1 MKYSII
7 ALFLL
12 SCSLLQAS
20 EFVWGKTGH
29 RTTGAIAEQY
39 LSRKA
44 KKEINKLLDGQS
56 LALVATYADDIK
68 SDKKYR
74 SFGPWH
80 YVNVPFDKTYD
91 THSKN
96 DRGDIIQGIATCVG
110 VIKDANSSKEDKA
123 FYLKMLIHFIGDLH
137 QPMHTGI
144 GEDKGGNDFQVQ
156 WFRDGTNLHRVWDTQ
171 MIEHNNMSYSEL
183 ASTMP
188 KLSKKQVAHLQEGT
202 ARDWM
207 EDSRTLVKD
216 IYSNTKIGEELGY
229 KYMYQYFDPLRSQ
242 LQKGGIRLAGLLNEL
257 FG

>member
-1 MKYSII
+1 MKHII
-7 ALFLL
+7 IILFLI
-12 SCSLLQAS
+12 SNSLVQATGI
-20 EFVWGKTGH
+20 EWGKTGH

-44 KKEINKLLDGQS
+44 KKEIKKLLDGQS
-56 LALVATYADDIK
+56 LAIVSTYADDIK
-68 SDKKYR
+68 SDDAYR

-96 DRGDIIQGIATCVG
+96 DRGDIIQGIAKCIE
-110 VIKDANSSKEDKA
+110 VIKDAASSKEDKA
-123 FYLKMLIHFIGDLH
+123 FYLKMLVHFIGDLH
-137 QPMHTGI
+137 QPLHTGI
-144 GEDKGGNDFQVQ
+144 GDDKGGNDFQVQ

-171 MIEHNNMSYSEL
+171 MIEHYKMSYSEL
-183 ASTMP
+183 ATTMP
-188 KLSKKQVAHLQEGT
+188 RLLKKQVALLQEGT
-202 ARDWM
+202 VRDWM

-216 IYSNTKIGEELGY
+216 IYKNTKKGENLGY